1 MTKKDLV
8 RIIREVVRKE
18 VKSVIKE
25 ELNTAMTLLENET
38 KAPKSMSL
46 NEAMNET
53 KQSYSQDEF
62 APYPE
67 IDKNTLRTKFAGM
80 QGGVTKPM
88 TDINNRPVDTSRL
101 DPSLTKALTRN
112 YSDLVKKF

>member
-25 ELNTAMTLLENET
+25 ELNSAMTLLENKA

-46 NEAMNET
+46 NEAINQT
-53 KQSYSQDEF
+53 KKQDEF

-67 IDKNTLRTKFAGM
+67 IDANSLRSQFAGL
-80 QGGVTKPM
+80 QGGATPQ
-88 TDINNRPVDTSRL
+88 TDINNRPVDTNRL
-101 DPSLTKALTRN
+101 DPALNKALTRN
-112 YSDLVKKF
+112 YSDLVKRF

>member
-25 ELNTAMTLLENET
+25 ELNTAMTLLENKT

-46 NEAMNET
+46 SEAVNQT
-53 KQSYSQDEF
+53 KQGDTQDEF
-62 APYPE
+62 APYPS
-67 IDKNTLRTKFAGM
+67 IDANSLRSKFAGM
-80 QGGVTKPM
+80 QGNVPQ
-88 TDINNRPVDTSRL
+88 TDLNNRPVDTSRL
-101 DPSLTKALTRN
+101 DPTLTSALTRN
-112 YSDLVKKF
+112 YSDLVKRF